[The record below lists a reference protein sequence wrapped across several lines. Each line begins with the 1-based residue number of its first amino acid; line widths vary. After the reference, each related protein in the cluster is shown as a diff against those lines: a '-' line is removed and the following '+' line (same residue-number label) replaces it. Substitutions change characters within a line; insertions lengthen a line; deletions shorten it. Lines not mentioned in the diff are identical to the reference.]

1 MSNIWL
7 ASDHHVGHHNIL
19 EYTNRHEVWSSIEEM
34 NEGLIAN
41 HNSVVAEDDIVYFLG
56 DFAMGKIAETLPIAG
71 RFNGKKRLYLGNHD
85 RPFPKNKN
93 ASKWFEKYDV
103 YFEDIRIHDT
113 IEIDSVTVELNHFPY
128 SGDSSEGPDR
138 YPDFRPIDEGLVLLH
153 GHCHSPLAV
162 YGPRMVHVGV
172 DADWT
177 KYGVNRYHPIPLEA
191 VAELIR
197 DNS

>member
-85 RPFPKNKN
+85 RVFPKNKN
-93 ASKWFEKYDV
+93 SLNWYDKYLL
-103 YFEDIRIHDT
+103 YFEFIGIHDT
-113 IEIDSVTVELNHFPY
+113 IVIDGNVVDINHFPY
-128 SGDSSEGPDR
+128 FGDSHESDR
-138 YPDFRPIDEGLVLLH
+138 YTDFRPEDRGLWLLH
-153 GHCHSPLAV
+153 GHCHSELAL
-162 YGPRMVHVGV
+162 YGERMAHVGV
-172 DADWT
+172 DANWEA
-177 KYGVNRYHPIPLEA
+177 YGVERYHPIPIEA